1 MAQPTQSD
9 LHVNRPLTDV
19 SLMAVYSNDEFI
31 ADKVFPN
38 VPVDKRS
45 DLYFKYNKDDFNRD
59 TAQERAPGAES
70 AGDGYAV
77 TTDSYTCKVVAL
89 HHDIPDQNRANTDE
103 PLGEDEDAAI
113 LLTHKLLLKREI
125 DWASTF
131 FTTGVWTGTS
141 TGTDIVPSVKWDNAS
156 GVPIKNIKAQI
167 VAQKKITGFRPNTL
181 VLGEE
186 VWNALQE
193 SADFLARINGGST
206 VDKPAILMPS
216 MLAGILGIDRVLI
229 AGAIKNTAVEGATAS
244 TSFIFGERALLCY
257 VPPRAGKRIPSCGYT
272 FAWKQYGAAD
282 MSIRMKRF
290 RMEPR
295 ASDRVEGEIAYGLKA
310 VAADMG
316 CLFDDVL
323 T

>member
-1 MAQPTQSD
+1 
-9 LHVNRPLTDV
+9 
-19 SLMAVYSNDEFI
+19 MAVYSNDEFV

-38 VPVDKRS
+38 IAVDKRS

-70 AGDGYAV
+70 AGDGFSV
-77 TTDSYTCKVVAL
+77 STDSYSAKVVAL

-103 PLGEDEDAAI
+103 PLNEDEDAAI

-125 DWASTF
+125 DWASAF
-131 FTTGVWTGTS
+131 FTTGVWTGTT
-141 TGTDIVPSVKWDNAS
+141 TGTDIVPGTKWDNAS
-156 GVPIKNIKAQI
+156 GTPIKDIKAQI
-167 VAQKKITGFRPNTL
+167 IAQKKLHGFRPNTL

-193 SADFLARINGGST
+193 SADFLARITGGST
-206 VDKPAILMPS
+206 KDNPAVVMPEL
-216 MLAGILGIDRVLI
+216 LAQVLGIKRVLI

-257 VPPRAGKRIPSCGYT
+257 CPDRPGKRIPSCGYT

-295 ASDRVEGEIAYGLKA
+295 ASDRVEGEIAYALKV
-310 VAADMG
+310 VASDMG
-316 CLFDDVL
+316 GLFDNVL